1 MKQTRRIFGGGA
13 SLAKF
18 NSNSPKSNFKSKL
31 QGIAL
36 GALIPTLSFAAG
48 TGLDKVDNFFNS
60 VSGWLASAG
69 VVILTIAI
77 MVAGYKVI
85 FGGRTV
91 QEVTPIVLGGI
102 LVGGASMIASM
113 LL

>member
-1 MKQTRRIFGGGA
+1 MKRAHQIIGGGGA
-13 SLAKF
+13 NSTKF
-18 NSNSPKSNFKSKL
+18 NSNSPINFSYKL
-31 QGIAL
+31 QSLIFV
-36 GALIPTLSFAAG
+36 ALIPTLSFAG
-48 TGLDKVDNFFNS
+48 TGLDKVDTFLEN
-60 VSGWLASAG
+60 VSNWLSNAG

-102 LVGGASMIASM
+102 LVGGASFIAGM